1 MAPSTSAPSTCRS
14 TACGAR
20 SNAIRPIRCFCRP
33 CAVSAIAWLPLL
45 HSRPMSTLDTG
56 ITLIRSAAGRVSA
69 ANGRLSAIF
78 RGWMPTG
85 LYARALLIMIVP
97 MVVLQ
102 SVVAFVFMERHWNT
116 VTRHLSAAVVQDIA
130 GLIDVYN
137 GYPQDK
143 DRAQLRRIAQQ
154 RLNLV
159 VDFLPVGDMPPPG
172 PKPFFSLLDQ
182 TLSRQLGRQIGRPF
196 WIDTVGNS
204 NLVEIRIVLDDAV
217 MRVFA
222 QRSAAY
228 ASNSEIF
235 LFWMVGTSSILLIV
249 AVLFLRNQIKPI
261 LRLADAAE
269 SFGKGREAP
278 NFRPRGAR
286 EVRRAAHAFL
296 EMKSRIE
303 RSIEQR
309 PAMLAGVSHDLR
321 TILTR
326 FKLELALIDSPEVDA
341 MRKDVDEMSGMLE
354 DYLAFA
360 RGDSGEVAQPTDMT
374 LALEEL
380 RSDAERNGHTATV
393 AFHGLPVVTVKP
405 AAFKRCLGNLV
416 SNAARHADT
425 ISITGQR
432 DHRYLTVTVDDD
444 GPGIPLAMREEVFK
458 PFLRLDDARNQD
470 EGGTGLGLAIA
481 RDIARSHGGDITL
494 GDSPMGGLRAAV
506 RIPV

>member
-1 MAPSTSAPSTCRS
+1 
-14 TACGAR
+14 
-20 SNAIRPIRCFCRP
+20 
-33 CAVSAIAWLPLL
+33 
-45 HSRPMSTLDTG
+45 MSTLDTG
-56 ITLIRSAAGRVSA
+56 LTLIRSAAGRVSA
-69 ANGRLSAIF
+69 ANSRLGSAF
-78 RGWMPTG
+78 KSWMPTG

-130 GLIDVYN
+130 ALIDVYKA
-137 GYPQDK
+137 YAPQDT
-143 DRAQLRRIAQQ
+143 DRTQIKPVAQQ
-154 RLNLV
+154 RLGLV
-159 VDFLPVGDMPPPG
+159 VDFLPVGAMPPPG

-204 NLVEIRIVLDDAV
+204 NLVEIRIVLDEAV

-286 EVRRAAHAFL
+286 EVRRAAVAFL

-303 RSIEQR
+303 RTLEQR
-309 PAMLAGVSHDLR
+309 TAMLAGVSHALR
-321 TILTR
+321 PILTPSER
-326 FKLELALIDSPEVDA
+326 ALIGDNPEPEG
-341 MRKDVDEMSGMLE
+341 MRKDVDEMSMMLE

-360 RGDSGEVAQPTDMT
+360 RGDSGEQSQPTGMAQ
-374 LALEEL
+374 ALEEL
-380 RSDAERNGHTATV
+380 GSE
-393 AFHGLPVVTVKP
+393 
-405 AAFKRCLGNLV
+405 
-416 SNAARHADT
+416 AAR
-425 ISITGQR
+425 
-432 DHRYLTVTVDDD
+432 
-444 GPGIPLAMREEVFK
+444 
-458 PFLRLDDARNQD
+458 
-470 EGGTGLGLAIA
+470 
-481 RDIARSHGGDITL
+481 
-494 GDSPMGGLRAAV
+494 
-506 RIPV
+506 

>member
-1 MAPSTSAPSTCRS
+1 
-14 TACGAR
+14 
-20 SNAIRPIRCFCRP
+20 
-33 CAVSAIAWLPLL
+33 
-45 HSRPMSTLDTG
+45 MSTLDTG
-56 ITLIRSAAGRVSA
+56 LTLIRNASQRVSA
-69 ANGRLSAIF
+69 ANGWMGNAFKS
-78 RGWMPTG
+78 WMPTG
-85 LYARALLIMIVP
+85 LYARALLIMIV
-97 MVVLQ
+97 
-102 SVVAFVFMERHWNT
+102 VAFVFMERHWNT
-116 VTRHLSAAVVQDIA
+116 VTRRLSAAVVQDVA
-130 GLIDVYN
+130 SLIDVYKF
-137 GYPQDK
+137 YPQDK
-143 DRAQLRRIAQQ
+143 DRAQLRRVAQRMQ
-154 RLNLV
+154 LV

-182 TLSRQLGRQIGRPF
+182 TLSVQLGRQIGKPF

-204 NLVEIRIVLDDAV
+204 NLVEIRIQLDDAV
-217 MRVFA
+217 MRIFA
-222 QRSAAY
+222 QRSSAY

-235 LFWMVGTSSILLIV
+235 IFWMLGTSSILLIV
-249 AVLFLRNQIKPI
+249 SVLFLRNQIKPI

-286 EVRRAAHAFL
+286 EVRRAAQAFL
-296 EMKSRIE
+296 EMKARIE

-309 PAMLAGVSHDLR
+309 TAMLAGVSHDLR

-326 FKLELALIDSPEVDA
+326 FKLELALIGDSPEVDG
-341 MRKDVDEMSGMLE
+341 MRRDVDEMSGMLE

-360 RGDSGEVAQPTDMT
+360 RGDSGEIAQPTDMT

-393 AFHGLPVVTVKP
+393 AFRGLPVVTVKP
-405 AAFKRCLGNLV
+405 ASFKRCLANLV
-416 SNAARHADT
+416 SNAARHANT
-425 ISITGQR
+425 ISITGHR
-432 DHRYLTVTVDDD
+432 DHRYLNVTIDDD
-444 GPGIPLAMREEVFK
+444 GPGIPANMREEVFK

-481 RDIARSHGGDITL
+481 RDIARSHGGDIML

>member
-1 MAPSTSAPSTCRS
+1 
-14 TACGAR
+14 
-20 SNAIRPIRCFCRP
+20 
-33 CAVSAIAWLPLL
+33 
-45 HSRPMSTLDTG
+45 MSTLDTG
-56 ITLIRSAAGRVSA
+56 LTLIRTAAGRVSA
-69 ANGRLSAIF
+69 VNGRLGNAFKS
-78 RGWMPTG
+78 WMPTG

-130 GLIDVYN
+130 GIIDVYRE
-137 GYPQDK
+137 YPQDK
-143 DRAQLRRIAQQ
+143 DRTLLRRIAQQ
-154 RLNLV
+154 RLGLV
-159 VDFLPVGDMPPPG
+159 VDFLPPGNMPQPG

-182 TLSRQLGRQIGRPF
+182 TLSRQLSRQIGRPF

-204 NLVEIRIVLDDAV
+204 NLVEIRIQLDDAV

-228 ASNSEIF
+228 ASNWEIF
-235 LFWMVGTSSILLIV
+235 LFWMVGTSSMLLIV

-286 EVRRAAHAFL
+286 EVRRAAQAFL
-296 EMKSRIE
+296 EMKARIE
-303 RSIEQR
+303 RTIEQR
-309 PAMLAGVSHDLR
+309 TAMLAGVSHDLR

-326 FKLELALIDSPEVDA
+326 FKLELELIGEGPEIDA
-341 MRKDVDEMSGMLE
+341 MRRDVDEMSMMLE

-360 RGDSGEVAQPTDMT
+360 RGDSGENAQPTDMSA
-374 LALEEL
+374 ALEEL
-380 RSDAERNGHTATV
+380 RSDAERNGHTATTT
-393 AFHGLPVVTVKP
+393 FRGLPVVTVKP

-416 SNAARHADT
+416 SNAARHGNAIA
-425 ISITGQR
+425 ISGQR

-444 GPGIPLAMREEVFK
+444 GPGIRPEMREEVFK
-458 PFLRLDDARNQD
+458 PFLRLDNARNQD
-470 EGGTGLGLAIA
+470 EVGTGLGLAIA

-494 GDSPMGGLRAAV
+494 GDSPMGGLRATV
-506 RIPV
+506 RVPV

>member
-1 MAPSTSAPSTCRS
+1 
-14 TACGAR
+14 
-20 SNAIRPIRCFCRP
+20 
-33 CAVSAIAWLPLL
+33 
-45 HSRPMSTLDTG
+45 MSTLDTG
-56 ITLIRSAAGRVSA
+56 LTLIRNASQRVSRVNGRVGNAFKS
-69 ANGRLSAIF
+69 
-78 RGWMPTG
+78 WMPTG

-130 GLIDVYN
+130 GLIDVYKA
-137 GYPQDK
+137 YPQDK
-143 DRAQLRRIAQQ
+143 DRTQLKRIAQQ
-154 RLNLV
+154 RLGLV
-159 VDFLPVGDMPPPG
+159 VDFLPRGDMPSPG

-182 TLSRQLGRQIGRPF
+182 SLSGQISRQIARPF
-196 WIDTVGNS
+196 WIDTVGRS
-204 NLVEIRIVLDDAV
+204 NIVEIRIVLDDAV

-222 QRSAAY
+222 QRNAAY

-235 LFWMVGTSSILLIV
+235 LFWMVGTSSILLVV

-286 EVRRAAHAFL
+286 EVRRAAQAFL

-309 PAMLAGVSHDLR
+309 TAMLAGVSHDLR

-326 FKLELALIDSPEVDA
+326 FKLELELIGDSPEVDG

-354 DYLAFA
+354 D
-360 RGDSGEVAQPTDMT
+360 
-374 LALEEL
+374 L
-380 RSDAERNGHTATV
+380 RSDAERNGHVATV
-393 AFHGLPVVTVKP
+393 AFRGLPVVTVKP
-405 AAFKRCLGNLV
+405 ASFKRCLANLV
-416 SNAARHADT
+416 SNAARHANA
-425 ISITGQR
+425 ISITGHR
-432 DHRYLTVTVDDD
+432 DHRYLTVTIDDD
-444 GPGIPLAMREEVFK
+444 GPGIPPGMREEVFK

-494 GDSPMGGLRAAV
+494 GDSPMGGLRATV
-506 RIPV
+506 RVPV